1 MKVLV
6 TGATG
11 LVGQAIVKVLRQ
23 KGIPV
28 NYLTT
33 SKGKITSTED
43 FQGFYWNPAKG
54 EIDLDCFEN
63 VQAIINLA
71 GASIAKRWTPNY
83 RKKILSSRINSL
95 RTLRK
100 GLEQSGN
107 REVECLI
114 SASAIGIYPD
124 SFSEYYD
131 ENQTKMDDGF
141 LGEVVQKWEA
151 EADTFEKLKIGV
163 AKIRIGLVLS
173 NNGGALPK
181 MAQPVKK
188 FLGAPM
194 GSGEQWQSWIH
205 IEDLAQMFVFAVEN
219 NLKGVYNGVAP
230 NPVTNTKMI
239 NGWPK
244 PRWTFCPKLLL
255 KKRPAHWA
263 TKGAYP

>member
-83 RKKILSSRINSL
+83 RKKILL
-95 RTLRK
+95 
-100 GLEQSGN
+100 
-107 REVECLI
+107 CFLI
-114 SASAIGIYPD
+114 
-124 SFSEYYD
+124 
-131 ENQTKMDDGF
+131 
-141 LGEVVQKWEA
+141 
-151 EADTFEKLKIGV
+151 
-163 AKIRIGLVLS
+163 
-173 NNGGALPK
+173 
-181 MAQPVKK
+181 
-188 FLGAPM
+188 
-194 GSGEQWQSWIH
+194 
-205 IEDLAQMFVFAVEN
+205 
-219 NLKGVYNGVAP
+219 
-230 NPVTNTKMI
+230 
-239 NGWPK
+239 
-244 PRWTFCPKLLL
+244 
-255 KKRPAHWA
+255 
-263 TKGAYP
+263 